1 MYAKLVHQLSRIHAL
16 LLCFMHDLSASHG
29 TSVHSALRGRSTL
42 LPLRLA
48 SPCVCRAHVHVFPW
62 RRAHRAT
69 GIGSL
74 RCVGKHCCTYATR
87 GRVCAGDRRSRPLS
101 ALHCMLFRYLAA
113 ATTCSIVCAR
123 CFFLLATSRCIQRCD
138 VKVES

>member
-48 SPCVCRAHVHVFPW
+48 SPCVCCAHVHVFPW

-101 ALHCMLFRYLAA
+101 ALHCTACFSGIQLQRRRVRSCVRAAFSFWQPRDASSA
-113 ATTCSIVCAR
+113 AT
-123 CFFLLATSRCIQRCD
+123 
-138 VKVES
+138 